1 MRQGHIAV
9 NDQQVPVQQ
18 QPAACRF
25 DVSPLAPTIA
35 AAGGTVTIAVT
46 APTGCGW
53 QATGGAGWI
62 SITSASGSGTG
73 SVALR
78 ISSNGGD
85 PRSAGLLVAGSTV
98 TVTQSST
105 TTPPTPPN
113 CVFSLDRANAAV
125 SADGGPVTV
134 AVSGVPG
141 CARTATS
148 AAPWITVVAGA
159 NGTGSGAVTF
169 NVASNSGAAPRSGT
183 LTIAGLPFTVTQAA
197 AGASATSCSY
207 SIAPANQSVGANG
220 GAGADIKV
228 STAAGCTWTAT
239 SQAFWA
245 TLTSPASGTG
255 AGTVK
260 FTVAANTDAART
272 STLTI
277 AGQTFTISQ
286 ASGCTYSINPQ
297 ELKIGDK
304 GGPGTV
310 AVSAGAGCSWTAT
323 SNESWITITQG
334 ATGNGTGTV
343 RFNVDANGK
352 SRNGTLSIAGRSF
365 KVEQD
370 KKFN

>member
-1 MRQGHIAV
+1 
-9 NDQQVPVQQ
+9 
-18 QPAACRF
+18 
-25 DVSPLAPTIA
+25 
-35 AAGGTVTIAVT
+35 
-46 APTGCGW
+46 
-53 QATGGAGWI
+53 
-62 SITSASGSGTG
+62 
-73 SVALR
+73 
-78 ISSNGGD
+78 
-85 PRSAGLLVAGSTV
+85 
-98 TVTQSST
+98 
-105 TTPPTPPN
+105 
-113 CVFSLDRANAAV
+113 VFSLDRANAAV
-125 SADGGPVTV
+125 SADAGPVTV

-159 NGTGSGAVTF
+159 SGTGSGAVTF
-169 NVASNSGAAPRSGT
+169 NVASNSGAARSGT

-207 SIAPANQSVGANG
+207 SIAPASQSVGANG
-220 GAGADIKV
+220 GGGADIKV

-245 TLTSPASGTG
+245 TVTSPASGTG

-304 GGPGTV
+304 GGPGEV

-334 ATGNGTGTV
+334 ATGNGAGTV

-352 SRNGTLSIAGRSF
+352 PRNGTLSIAGRSF

>member
-1 MRQGHIAV
+1 
-9 NDQQVPVQQ
+9 
-18 QPAACRF
+18 
-25 DVSPLAPTIA
+25 L
-35 AAGGTVTIAVT
+35 
-46 APTGCGW
+46 
-53 QATGGAGWI
+53 
-62 SITSASGSGTG
+62 
-73 SVALR
+73 
-78 ISSNGGD
+78 
-85 PRSAGLLVAGSTV
+85 
-98 TVTQSST
+98 
-105 TTPPTPPN
+105 
-113 CVFSLDRANAAV
+113 
-125 SADGGPVTV
+125 TV
-134 AVSGVPG
+134 AVSGVAG

-159 NGTGSGAVTF
+159 SGTGSGAVTF
-169 NVASNSGAAPRSGT
+169 NVASNSAAAPRSGT

-207 SIAPANQSVGANG
+207 SITPASQSVGAGG
-220 GAGADIKV
+220 GAGTTIRI
-228 STAAGCTWTAT
+228 STAAGCAWTAT

-245 TLTSPASGTG
+245 TLTPPASGTG
-255 AGTVK
+255 DGTVK

-272 STLTI
+272 GTLTI

-297 ELKIGDK
+297 ELKIGDQ
-304 GGPGTV
+304 GGAGEV

-343 RFNVDANGK
+343 RFNVGANTK
-352 SRNGTLSIAGRSF
+352 PRSGTLSIAGRSF